1 MHSHKNMKDYYFV
14 LGIESDASLAEI
26 KTAFRQK
33 ASLFHPDKN
42 ASPDAPEKFRE
53 IKQAYDT
60 LSVEAKRSAYD
71 ENRRRNLLD
80 NPMQTAQ
87 EIWKNY
93 IEGVLQ

>member
-1 MHSHKNMKDYYFV
+1 MKDYYFV

-60 LSVEAKRSAYD
+60 LSVEAKRAAYD

-80 NPMQTAQ
+80 NPIQTAR

>member
-1 MHSHKNMKDYYFV
+1 MKNIKDYYLV
-14 LGIESDASLAEI
+14 LGIESNASLVEV

-42 ASPDAPEKFRE
+42 ASHDAADKFRE

-60 LSVEAKRSAYD
+60 LSDAEKRAAYD

-80 NPMQTAQ
+80 NPIETAKD
-87 EIWKNY
+87 IWTNY
-93 IEGVLQ
+93 IQGVLH

>member
-1 MHSHKNMKDYYFV
+1 MKDYYLV
-14 LGIESDASLAEI
+14 LGIERDASTAEV

-42 ASPDAPEKFRE
+42 TSHDAPEKFRE
-53 IKQAYDT
+53 IKEAYDT

-80 NPMQTAQ
+80 NPLETARD
-87 EIWKNY
+87 IWKNY
-93 IEGVLQ
+93 IEGVLH

>member
-1 MHSHKNMKDYYFV
+1 MKDYYFV

-33 ASLFHPDKN
+33 AFLFHPDKN
-42 ASPDAPEKFRE
+42 ASQDAPERFRE

-80 NPMQTAQ
+80 NPMQTAR

>member
-1 MHSHKNMKDYYFV
+1 MKDYYFV
-14 LGIESDASLAEI
+14 LGIESDASIAEV

-33 ASLFHPDKN
+33 AALFHPDKN
-42 ASPDAPEKFRE
+42 ASEDAPEKFRE

-80 NPMQTAQ
+80 DPLQTAQ

-93 IEGVLQ
+93 IEGVLH